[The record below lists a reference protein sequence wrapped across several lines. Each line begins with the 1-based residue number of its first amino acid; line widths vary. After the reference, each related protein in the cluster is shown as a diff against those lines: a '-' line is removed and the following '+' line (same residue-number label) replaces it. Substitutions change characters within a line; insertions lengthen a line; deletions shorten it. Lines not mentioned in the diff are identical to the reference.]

1 MIKLIKRKKK
11 EITIHHV
18 LPNCLNCGKPLASD
32 DVFCS
37 YCGQKNVEKL
47 SFGNF
52 TSQIVSGMFSYDS
65 RFWTTIIPL
74 LFKPGKVSKDYIEGK
89 RKRYVNPFQMYLHVS
104 IIFFILLGWGNRSV
118 LENFIQDDN
127 TNEITLDS
135 IISEAKNELLNNT
148 EIDSTDLKKND
159 EIIDNSIIV
168 SKNLDNSTYNIDSK
182 KDSISFNNK
191 LQDFIVFSR
200 KNPSIDKPKQALDSL
215 GYPNTFWNSFFY
227 KQANK
232 IRKIL
237 NGDYIKTN
245 WKGLFKTFMSY
256 MSIGLFIFLPLFALS
271 LKVFYYRKRMNY
283 MEHLVFV
290 FHTQTVFFLLLII
303 STIIGLISN
312 YENSGIFML
321 LFLIYLYL
329 SLRKFYNQGHFKT
342 FIKFLLLNF
351 VYLNI
356 GMFAVIIISI
366 IAFLFD

>member
-1 MIKLIKRKKK
+1 M
-11 EITIHHV
+11 T
-18 LPNCLNCGKPLASD
+18 SD
-32 DVFCS
+32 DVYCS

-52 TSQIVSGMFSYDS
+52 ISQMVSGFLSYDS
-65 RFWTTIIPL
+65 RFWNTFIPL

-118 LENFIQDDN
+118 LENLIQDDN

-135 IISEAKNELLNNT
+135 IISEAKNELLNNN
-148 EIDSTDLKKND
+148 EIDSVARKKIESFSD
-159 EIIDNSIIV
+159 MASFSEIFID
-168 SKNLDNSTYNIDSK
+168 STYNIQTK
-182 KDSISFNNK
+182 KDSVSKISFDNK
-191 LQDFIVFSR
+191 IQDFYVFSQ
-200 KNPSIDKPKQALDSL
+200 KYPTITNSVQALDSL
-215 GYPNTFWNSFFY
+215 GYSNTFWNSFYF
-227 KQANK
+227 KQTIKVQK
-232 IRKIL
+232 IMDD
-237 NGDYIKTN
+237 NG
-245 WKGLFKTFMSY
+245 KGFFKTFMSY

-271 LKVFYYRKRMNY
+271 LNIFYYRKRMNY

-290 FHTQTVFFLLLII
+290 FHTQTIFFLLLII
-303 STIIGLISN
+303 STIIALISD
-312 YENSGIFML
+312 YENISIFML

-329 SLRKFYNQGHFKT
+329 ALRKFYNQGRFKT

-356 GMFAVIIISI
+356 GMFATITIAI